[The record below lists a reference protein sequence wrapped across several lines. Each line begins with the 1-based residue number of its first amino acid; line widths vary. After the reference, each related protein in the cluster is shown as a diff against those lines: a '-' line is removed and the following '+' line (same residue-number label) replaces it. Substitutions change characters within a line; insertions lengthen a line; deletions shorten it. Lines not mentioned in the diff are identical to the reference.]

1 MIGHDADRSG
11 AAVANAVAFGVSTD
25 TPPGMI
31 VSGPEE
37 HTMVAGFVAAE
48 RIRAERTCA
57 EGRRAQRTHGTGT
70 PVRLAVTL
78 VIASGLTLTGACG
91 GPAAPSPDTLPPAAA
106 PATTLQTPGAATSA
120 PSTSAPSTSAPST
133 ATPSTSTPP
142 ASPAPEAAD
151 AVLQLDSE
159 GPAVREIQQRLSDL
173 GYWLGEIDGHY
184 GQLTRQ
190 AVMAFQKAEGLDRD
204 GVAGPETRKELPTAS
219 RPTPRSGDGD
229 HIEVDLKRQILMVV
243 RGGKVQ
249 WTINTSTGNG
259 EAYDRPDGGSGV
271 ARTPRGDF
279 EIERQINGIR
289 EAELGVLYRPKY
301 FHGGIAVHGSGSIPA
316 HPASHGCVRV
326 TNAAMDLLWTSGVA
340 PVGTEV
346 QVY

>member
-1 MIGHDADRSG
+1 MHARHLCVQDDLDDADRSG

-37 HTMVAGFVAAE
+37 YIMAAGSVADE
-48 RIRAERTCA
+48 RAHDTR
-57 EGRRAQRTHGTGT
+57 T
-70 PVRLAVTL
+70 PVRLVVTL

-91 GPAAPSPDTLPPAAA
+91 GPLAPSPGTLPPAAT
-106 PATTLQTPGAATSA
+106 PATPPPTGTTP
-120 PSTSAPSTSAPST
+120 PLSTSPP
-133 ATPSTSTPP
+133 TSTPP
-142 ASPAPEAAD
+142 TSTPPTSPAPEAAD
-151 AVLQLDSE
+151 AVLRLESS
-159 GPAVREIQQRLSDL
+159 GPAVQELQQRLSDL
-173 GYWLGEIDGHY
+173 GFWLGEIDGNY

-204 GVAGPETRKELPTAS
+204 GVAGPDTRKQVPTAA
-219 RPTPRSGDGD
+219 RPTARTTEGD
-229 HIEVDLKRQILMVV
+229 HIEVDLERQVLFVV
-243 RGGKVQ
+243 RGGQVQ
-249 WTINTSTGNG
+249 WTFNTSTGNG
-259 EAYDRPDGGSGV
+259 EAYDRPSGGTGV

-279 EIERQINGIR
+279 EIERQINGVR
-289 EAELGVLYRPKY
+289 RADLGLLYRPKY

-326 TNAAMDLLWTSGVA
+326 TNAAMDLLWTSDVA

-346 QVY
+346 NVY